1 MLNTITGITL
11 FLVVFNTSISHADTN
26 LTNRSFLHELLSI
39 SNYSSV
45 LHAL

>member
-11 FLVVFNTSISHADTN
+11 FLVVFNTSISHTDTN
-26 LTNRSFLHELLSI
+26 LTNRGFLHELLSI

-45 LHAL
+45 LHAS